1 MKTTHLLAVILA
13 VVSGFKSVYAQE
25 QLPTRYQP
33 SNPDTPSEL
42 SENPKAALI
51 ANGKVFIKRGA
62 PPQLDQEGS
71 LQQARVAPSQ
81 MVATKETQAACGLRI
96 AVPENAGYGGPVCVT
111 SKKRNEI
118 FGLDA
123 SVNFD
128 KYVTYGHPIMKQYT
142 QGYKYDD
149 HFVEAVF
156 FIHDHES
163 FEQRLLKSAQLGVG
177 NKGLV
182 MDGDM
187 TPLAHTESDLWA
199 AKSPISTSLRTKVLG
214 GTQMIIGKAVWAHR
228 YRGKTLYSTCIYSL
242 HGHVNR
248 SAEALTCFGGV
259 KGKFFSNKYVDQ
271 YMLVLESIRLAP

>member
-1 MKTTHLLAVILA
+1 MKTMHLLAVILA
-13 VVSGFKSVYAQE
+13 VVSGFKSVYAQD
-25 QLPTRYQP
+25 QSPSSYQP
-33 SNPDTPSEL
+33 SNPDTPGERN
-42 SENPKAALI
+42 ENPKAALI
-51 ANGKVFIKRGA
+51 ANGKVFIKRNT

-71 LQQARVAPSQ
+71 LLQAGVAPNQ
-81 MVATKETQAACGLRI
+81 MVATKDAQAACGLRI
-96 AVPENAGYGGPVCVT
+96 AVPENAGYGGPSCST
-111 SKKRNEI
+111 SKRRNEV

-128 KYVTYGHPIMKQYT
+128 KYVTYGHPIMKLYT
-142 QGYKYDD
+142 PGYKYDD

-182 MDGDM
+182 MDGNM
-187 TPLAHTESDLWA
+187 TPVAHTEPDLWA
-199 AKSPISTSLRTKVLG
+199 AKSPISTTLRTKVLG

-242 HGHVNR
+242 HGHINR

-259 KGKFFSNKYVDQ
+259 NGKFFSNKYVDQ
-271 YMLVLESIRLAP
+271 YMQVLESIRLAP